1 MIRVILTFI
10 GGYLLGSVPFA
21 YLVVKK
27 AAEIDIREAGSGNA
41 GGFNAYYVTKS
52 RWTGLFVGVLDCL
65 KGAVAVYGAG
75 LATPNAFLIQVVALF
90 GAIAGHNYSV
100 WLGFKGGRGLSTCAG
115 GMFFLGFSY
124 TLVWCAVWLV
134 ARLFKRDI
142 LVSNLIAIYLAP
154 PILLLVPWDWVR
166 RLIVV
171 EVDEWTFLF
180 FSSILSLV
188 LLVSHQD
195 VVRDLWKATTGEPKV
210 TQSLHS

>member
-27 AAEIDIREAGSGNA
+27 SAEIDIRQAGSGNA
-41 GGFNAYYVTKS
+41 GGFNAYYITKS
-52 RWTGLFVGVLDCL
+52 RWTGLLVGVLDCL

-75 LATPNAFLIQVVALF
+75 LATPNAFFIQVVALF

-115 GMFFLGFSY
+115 GLFFLGFSY
-124 TLVWCAVWLV
+124 TLAWCTVWLV

-142 LVSNLIAIYLAP
+142 LVSNLIAIYMAP
-154 PILLLVPWDWVR
+154 PILLLVPWIWVR
-166 RLIVV
+166 RLILV
-171 EVDEWTFLF
+171 EVDEWMFLF
-180 FSSILSLV
+180 FSSMLSLI
-188 LLVSHQD
+188 LLVGHQD
-195 VVRDLWKATTGEPKV
+195 VLRDLWTGTKAEAKV
-210 TQSLHS
+210 TQILHS